1 MKKQEIKDFFK
12 HYNRKLVGVDIYNS
26 LGHNVGSFINV
37 EMRFYSNLDFVHIGD
52 FELLYSAI
60 RNIKCDRSFITI
72 FLEWDNKK
80 GFKKSFFNFNQ
91 FNFYNIK
98 YL

>member
-1 MKKQEIKDFFK
+1 MTLENKKICFK

-26 LGHNVGSFINV
+26 LGHNVGSFSNV
-37 EMRFYSNLDFVHIGD
+37 EMRFYSNLNFVHIGN

-72 FLEWDNKK
+72 FLE
-80 GFKKSFFNFNQ
+80 
-91 FNFYNIK
+91 
-98 YL
+98 

>member
-1 MKKQEIKDFFK
+1 MTLEDKKNCFK

-60 RNIKCDRSFITI
+60 RNIKCNISFITI
-72 FLEWDNKK
+72 FLE
-80 GFKKSFFNFNQ
+80 
-91 FNFYNIK
+91 
-98 YL
+98 